1 MKKLLLLLT
10 LFVSFNCIG
19 QLITTTTAGKL
30 PPYMT
35 TLLAT
40 DVRKDTLGVM
50 PIIDGKPLTL
60 FTYPKETLAFYYDR
74 PIEDIKI
81 VSKYDT
87 TVLYGGFIS
96 FNHTHDY
103 ARKNNRQISN
113 ISCAVY
119 HGLSGCPDTWEDFNL
134 ICTSGCYRHLNVK
147 EKRYTEVVKSEY
159 EIALEKLHNLLKN
172 NK

>member
-19 QLITTTTAGKL
+19 QQ
-30 PPYMT
+30 Y
-35 TLLAT
+35 
-40 DVRKDTLGVM
+40 VNYKDTLGLM
-50 PIIDGKPLTL
+50 PIIGTSQLSTG
-60 FTYPKETLAFYYDR
+60 YISSNFYSGTITRNFGQEYNTR
-74 PIEDIKI
+74 I

-96 FNHTHDY
+96 FKHTHDY
-103 ARKNNRQISN
+103 ARKNNKQISN

-119 HGLSGCPDTWEDFNL
+119 HGLEGCPDTWEDFNL

-159 EIALEKLHNLLKN
+159 EIALEKLHNLLKT